1 VRVLLLIGIVGV
13 IAVLYGADRLVKSR
27 ARARRRRVMSVRLEA
42 VTARADKQQEQH
54 QAAEQASQALTSFMP
69 AIQRPPTD
77 LPGVPAHGPARP
89 RTARDRAAQ
98 RDAARH
104 DHDSG
109 HAPRRAPRPAE
120 PKARGADRAAHGEAV
135 SRPHPQRDSRPAV

>member
-1 VRVLLLIGIVGV
+1 
-13 IAVLYGADRLVKSR
+13 
-27 ARARRRRVMSVRLEA
+27 MSVRLEA
-42 VTARADKQQEQH
+42 VTARADRQQERH

-69 AIQRPPTD
+69 AIQRPPSD
-77 LPGVPAHGPARP
+77 LPGVPAHGPGRP

-109 HAPRRAPRPAE
+109 HAPRRAPRSGE
-120 PKARGADRAAHGEAV
+120 HKARNGERPARGDAP
-135 SRPHPQRDSRPAV
+135 SRPHPQRDGRPAV